1 MYMLMQREESEEY
14 QGYEWSC
21 ANLYWNLNW
30 ISFNFQ
36 VDFSLLLLCTSEKY
50 KQFAF
55 TENIYWSTN
64 EYSLKR
70 I

>member
-36 VDFSLLLLCTSEKY
+36 VDFSLLLLCTRERY
-50 KQFAF
+50 IH
-55 TENIYWSTN
+55 TVLIYC
-64 EYSLKR
+64 EHLLLK
-70 I
+70 